1 MEIEYADEDL
11 CRLGEGDSA
20 GFTREIA
27 RGFQKA
33 IWFIRS
39 AVDERDL
46 YAMKGLHFEKLK
58 GARAHQRQHYIPCKP
73 YRDANFGATCAAA
86 TNGPRRGLTVRP
98 PLFVLL

>member
-58 GARAHQRQHYIPCKP
+58 GARAHQRSMRINKQ
-73 YRDANFGATCAAA
+73 YRLILEIVGTGAEK
-86 TNGPRRGLTVRP
+86 RVR
-98 PLFVLL
+98 VIGIEDYH